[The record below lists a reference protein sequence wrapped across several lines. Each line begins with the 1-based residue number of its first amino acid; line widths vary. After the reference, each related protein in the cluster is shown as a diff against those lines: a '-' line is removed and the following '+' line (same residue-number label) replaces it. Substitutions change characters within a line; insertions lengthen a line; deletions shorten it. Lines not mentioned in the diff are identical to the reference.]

1 MRRTPAAKPRPSQS
15 ADTTGLTSLISTF
28 DRWVLAAGAGLA
40 LLAVVLG
47 AFAAH
52 GLKAVLD
59 AQQLAL
65 FETAS
70 RYQMY
75 HALALLVVGVML
87 TNPQFSRR
95 MLKLAALAFILGIIL
110 FSGSLYLLALVGVSW
125 LGAITPLG
133 GLAFLAGWLLTMFA
147 TLKPKMPID

>member
-1 MRRTPAAKPRPSQS
+1 MNSLQVTIFSRR
-15 ADTTGLTSLISTF
+15 
-28 DRWVLAAGAGLA
+28 VLSAGAGFA
-40 LLAVVLG
+40 LLAVILG

-52 GLKAVLD
+52 GLKAILD

-95 MLKLAALAFILGIIL
+95 LLKYAAVAFILGIIL
-110 FSGSLYLLALVGVSW
+110 FSGSLYLLALFGVSW
-125 LGAITPLG
+125 LGAITPIG
-133 GLAFLAGWLLTMFA
+133 GIAFLAGWLVTMVA
-147 TLKPKMPID
+147 ALKPVPQIG

>member
-1 MRRTPAAKPRPSQS
+1 LTIGPDPSQNTI
-15 ADTTGLTSLISTF
+15 AVNSLITMFS
-28 DRWVLAAGAGLA
+28 RWVLSAGAGFA

-59 AQQLAL
+59 TQQLTL

-87 TNPQFSRR
+87 TNPQFSRSL
-95 MLKLAALAFILGIIL
+95 LKLAALAFILGIIL
-110 FSGSLYLLALVGVSW
+110 FSGSLYLLALTGVSW

-133 GLAFLAGWLLTMFA
+133 GIAFLSGWLVMMVA
-147 TLKPKMPID
+147 ALKPVR

>member
-1 MRRTPAAKPRPSQS
+1 M
-15 ADTTGLTSLISTF
+15 IS
-28 DRWVLAAGAGLA
+28 RWVLCSGAGFA

-59 AQQLAL
+59 AQQLVL

-87 TNPQFSRR
+87 TNPRFSRS
-95 MLKLAALAFILGIIL
+95 LLQLAALAFILGTIL
-110 FSGSLYLLALVGVSW
+110 FSGSLYLLALIGVSW

-133 GLAFLAGWLLTMFA
+133 GIAFLLGWLMMMVA
-147 TLKPKMPID
+147 ALKSARKND

>member
-1 MRRTPAAKPRPSQS
+1 M
-15 ADTTGLTSLISTF
+15 IS
-28 DRWVLAAGAGLA
+28 RWVLSAGSGFA

-87 TNPQFSRR
+87 TNPQFPRSL
-95 MLKLAALAFILGIIL
+95 LKLAAIAFILGIIL

-125 LGAITPLG
+125 LGTITPLG
-133 GLAFLAGWLLTMFA
+133 GIVLLSGWLVMMIA
-147 TLKPKMPID
+147 ALKPVRQND

>member
-1 MRRTPAAKPRPSQS
+1 MFS
-15 ADTTGLTSLISTF
+15 
-28 DRWVLAAGAGLA
+28 RWVLSAGAGFA
-40 LLAVVLG
+40 LLAVIAG

-75 HALALLVVGVML
+75 HAFALLVVGMML
-87 TNPQFSRR
+87 TNPQFSRSL
-95 MLKLAALAFILGIIL
+95 LKLAALAFILGIIL

-133 GLAFLAGWLLTMFA
+133 GIAFLSGWLMTMVA
-147 TLKPKMPID
+147 ALKPAREDD

>member
-1 MRRTPAAKPRPSQS
+1 LQVSIFSRR
-15 ADTTGLTSLISTF
+15 II
-28 DRWVLAAGAGLA
+28 AAGAAFA
-40 LLAVVLG
+40 LFAVVAG

-65 FETAS
+65 FETAA

-75 HALALLVVGVML
+75 HALALLIVGAIS
-87 TNPQFSRR
+87 TNPHFSRPI
-95 MLKLAALAFILGIIL
+95 LQLAALAFILGIVL
-110 FSGSLYLLALVGVSW
+110 FSGSLYLLALSGTRW

-133 GLAFLAGWLLTMFA
+133 GIAFLAGWLA
-147 TLKPKMPID
+147 TAIAALRPAAGSE

>member
-1 MRRTPAAKPRPSQS
+1 M
-15 ADTTGLTSLISTF
+15 
-28 DRWVLAAGAGLA
+28 
-40 LLAVVLG
+40 LAVVLG

-52 GLKAVLD
+52 GLKSVLD
-59 AQQLAL
+59 TQQLAL

-87 TNPQFSRR
+87 TNLQFSRSL
-95 MLKLAALAFILGIIL
+95 LKIAAIAFILGIIL

-133 GLAFLAGWLLTMFA
+133 GIAFLSGWLVMMIA
-147 TLKPKMPID
+147 ALKPLRQND

>member
-1 MRRTPAAKPRPSQS
+1 MPASGPDTSQ
-15 ADTTGLTSLISTF
+15 ISMF
-28 DRWVLAAGAGLA
+28 SRWVLSAGAGFA

-75 HALALLVVGVML
+75 HALALLCVGMMSIHA
-87 TNPQFSRR
+87 QFSQR
-95 MLKLAALAFILGIIL
+95 MLKFAALAFILGIIL

-133 GLAFLAGWLLTMFA
+133 GIAFLSGWLVMMVA
-147 TLKPKMPID
+147 ALKPVHQKD

>member
-1 MRRTPAAKPRPSQS
+1 MPTSDPDTSQ
-15 ADTTGLTSLISTF
+15 ISMIS
-28 DRWVLAAGAGLA
+28 RWVLSAGSGFA

-87 TNPQFSRR
+87 TNPQFSRSL
-95 MLKLAALAFILGIIL
+95 LKLAAIAFILGIIL

-125 LGAITPLG
+125 LGTITPLG
-133 GLAFLAGWLLTMFA
+133 GIVLLSGWLVMMIA
-147 TLKPKMPID
+147 ALKPVRQND

>member
-1 MRRTPAAKPRPSQS
+1 MYS
-15 ADTTGLTSLISTF
+15 
-28 DRWVLAAGAGLA
+28 RWVLGAGAGFA

-59 AQQLAL
+59 GQQLAL

-87 TNPQFSRR
+87 TNPQFSRSL
-95 MLKLAALAFILGIIL
+95 LKLAAIAFILGIIL
-110 FSGSLYLLALVGVSW
+110 FSGSLYLLALVGASW

-133 GLAFLAGWLLTMFA
+133 GIAFLSGWLMTMIA
-147 TLKPKMPID
+147 ALKPVRQSD

>member
-1 MRRTPAAKPRPSQS
+1 MRASGLDPSQ
-15 ADTTGLTSLISTF
+15 ISIF
-28 DRWVLAAGAGLA
+28 SRWVLSAGAGFA

-52 GLKAVLD
+52 GLKATLD
-59 AQQLAL
+59 TQQLAL

-87 TNPQFSRR
+87 TNPQFSQSL
-95 MLKLAALAFILGIIL
+95 LKLAALAFILGIIL
-110 FSGSLYLLALVGVSW
+110 FSGSLYLLALIGISW
-125 LGAITPLG
+125 FGAITPLG
-133 GLAFLAGWLLTMFA
+133 GIAFLSGWSIMMVA
-147 TLKPKMPID
+147 ALKPVRQND

>member
-1 MRRTPAAKPRPSQS
+1 MPTSGPDTSQ
-15 ADTTGLTSLISTF
+15 ISMIS
-28 DRWVLAAGAGLA
+28 RWVLSAGSGFA

-52 GLKAVLD
+52 GLKAMLD

-87 TNPQFSRR
+87 TNPRFSRSL
-95 MLKLAALAFILGIIL
+95 LKLAALAFILGIIL
-110 FSGSLYLLALVGVSW
+110 FSGSLYLLALVGISW

-133 GLAFLAGWLLTMFA
+133 GIAFLSGWIVMMVA
-147 TLKPKMPID
+147 ALKPTRQND

>member
-1 MRRTPAAKPRPSQS
+1 MFSRR
-15 ADTTGLTSLISTF
+15 
-28 DRWVLAAGAGLA
+28 VLGAGAALA
-40 LLAVVLG
+40 LLAVLSG

-52 GLKAVLD
+52 GLKTMLD

-65 FETAS
+65 FETAA

-87 TNPQFSRR
+87 TIPQFSQSL
-95 MLKLAALAFILGIIL
+95 LKLAALAFILGIIL
-110 FSGSLYLLALVGVSW
+110 FSGSLYLLALIGVSW

-133 GLAFLAGWLLTMFA
+133 GLAFLSGWLFMMA
-147 TLKPKMPID
+147 AALKTVPKDD

>member
-1 MRRTPAAKPRPSQS
+1 MAS
-15 ADTTGLTSLISTF
+15 
-28 DRWVLAAGAGLA
+28 RWVLCSGAGFA

-59 AQQLAL
+59 AQQLVL

-87 TNPQFSRR
+87 TNPRLSRS
-95 MLKLAALAFILGIIL
+95 LLQLAALAFILGIIL
-110 FSGSLYLLALVGVSW
+110 FSGSLYLLALIGVSW

-133 GLAFLAGWLLTMFA
+133 GIAFLLGWLMMMVA
-147 TLKPKMPID
+147 ALKSARKND

>member
-1 MRRTPAAKPRPSQS
+1 MFS
-15 ADTTGLTSLISTF
+15 
-28 DRWVLAAGAGLA
+28 RWVLSAGAGFA

-59 AQQLAL
+59 EQQLAL

-87 TNPQFSRR
+87 TNPQFSRSL
-95 MLKLAALAFILGIIL
+95 LKLAALAFILGITL

-133 GLAFLAGWLLTMFA
+133 GIAFLSGWLMMMVAALRAGGKTLT
-147 TLKPKMPID
+147 

>member
-1 MRRTPAAKPRPSQS
+1 MFS
-15 ADTTGLTSLISTF
+15 
-28 DRWVLAAGAGLA
+28 RWVIGTGSGLA
-40 LLAVVLG
+40 LLAVILG

-59 AQQLAL
+59 TQQLAL

-87 TNPQFSRR
+87 TNSQFSRSL
-95 MLKLAALAFILGIIL
+95 LKLAALAFILGIIL
-110 FSGSLYLLALVGVSW
+110 FSGSLYLLALVSVSW

-133 GLAFLAGWLLTMFA
+133 GIAFLSGWLMTMVA
-147 TLKPKMPID
+147 ALKPVRQND

>member
-1 MRRTPAAKPRPSQS
+1 MAS
-15 ADTTGLTSLISTF
+15 
-28 DRWVLAAGAGLA
+28 RWVLSAGAGFA
-40 LLAVVLG
+40 LLAVITG

-59 AQQLAL
+59 AQQLPL

-70 RYQMY
+70 RYQMH

-87 TNPQFSRR
+87 TNPQFTRSL
-95 MLKLAALAFILGIIL
+95 LKLAALAFILGIIL
-110 FSGSLYLLALVGVSW
+110 FSGSLYLLALVDISW

-133 GLAFLAGWLLTMFA
+133 GIAFLSGWLMTMVA
-147 TLKPKMPID
+147 ALKPVRQND

>member
-1 MRRTPAAKPRPSQS
+1 MPASGPDPSQVS
-15 ADTTGLTSLISTF
+15 MFS
-28 DRWVLAAGAGLA
+28 RWVLSAGAGFA

-52 GLKAVLD
+52 GLKAMLD

-87 TNPQFSRR
+87 TNPQFSRQL
-95 MLKLAALAFILGIIL
+95 LKLAALAFILGIIL
-110 FSGSLYLLALVGVSW
+110 FSGSLYLLALVAVSW

-133 GLAFLAGWLLTMFA
+133 GIAFLTGWLMMMVA
-147 TLKPKMPID
+147 ALKPVVTID

>member
-1 MRRTPAAKPRPSQS
+1 MFS
-15 ADTTGLTSLISTF
+15 
-28 DRWVLAAGAGLA
+28 RWVLSAGAGFA

-75 HALALLVVGVML
+75 HALALLVVGGML
-87 TNPQFSRR
+87 TNPQFSRLL
-95 MLKLAALAFILGIIL
+95 LKLAALAFILGIIL

-125 LGAITPLG
+125 LGTITPLG
-133 GLAFLAGWLLTMFA
+133 GIVLLSGWLVMMIA
-147 TLKPKMPID
+147 ALKPVRQND

>member
-1 MRRTPAAKPRPSQS
+1 MPASAPDPSQ
-15 ADTTGLTSLISTF
+15 ISMF
-28 DRWVLAAGAGLA
+28 SRWVLSAGAGFA

-52 GLKAVLD
+52 GLKAMLD

-87 TNPQFSRR
+87 TNSQFSRSL
-95 MLKLAALAFILGIIL
+95 LKLAALAFILGIIL

-133 GLAFLAGWLLTMFA
+133 GIAFLSGWLVMMIA
-147 TLKPKMPID
+147 ALKPVRKND